1 MRGREP
7 LETRFWRGIEI
18 RGFNQ
23 IKKFAP
29 NYSTKKALFII
40 LTKFFLVPFKLPRG
54 LALLIA
60 DLTPPPNAQ
69 RFDEHL
75 QHSLA

>member
-40 LTKFFLVPFKLPRG
+40 LTKFFFS
-54 LALLIA
+54 AL
-60 DLTPPPNAQ
+60 
-69 RFDEHL
+69 
-75 QHSLA
+75 